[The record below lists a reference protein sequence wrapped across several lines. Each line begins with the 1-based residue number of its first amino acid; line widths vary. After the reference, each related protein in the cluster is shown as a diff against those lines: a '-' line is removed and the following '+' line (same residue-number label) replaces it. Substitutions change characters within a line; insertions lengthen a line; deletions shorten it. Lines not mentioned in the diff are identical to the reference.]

1 MRRLH
6 RFAGLVA
13 ACTVAVILCACGELA
28 QPGVAQAQL
37 FGSSSVRG
45 TDPGSIFL
53 IDLNTGVASL
63 IGTPADPNKGI
74 SDLSFDPATGALF
87 AIEGAAT
94 RGAKLLVLDPATAD
108 VTSRIAITSGV
119 PIRGSDALVFDSAGT
134 LFVGAFLRQARLLV
148 VDPLTGVAVSDT
160 PVEGVTNL
168 SDLAWDSTTSEL
180 WASFGGTFPG
190 RLVTLDP
197 LTAQVT
203 SVLDINQSEAITGIA
218 FDSEGTLY
226 GSLSGSQLVTIDK
239 ATGDVTPIGTGFG
252 GPKIAGLGF
261 SFSIAEGGGLDHFKC
276 YEAED
281 GNDVDVTVSLEDQ
294 FGFVLAEVEEAELF
308 CNPVDKNDQ
317 GIFDVAAHLT
327 GYELD
332 DDDEDFKPLEV
343 TVTNQFGEEQV
354 LLIE

>member
-94 RGAKLLVLDPATAD
+94 RGAELLVLDPATAD

-218 FDSEGTLY
+218 FDSAGTLY
-226 GSLSGSQLVTIDK
+226 GSLSGSQLVIIDK

-261 SFSIAEGGGLDHFKC
+261 SDAAGADDDGDGVLNDDDICPGTVIAEG
-276 YEAED
+276 
-281 GNDVDVTVSLEDQ
+281 VPTVRLNPNHWALTDD
-294 FGFVLAEVEEAELF
+294 AF
-308 CNPVDKNDQ
+308 CNHRAPARSWKRSPQSPMNTMC
-317 GIFDVAAHLT
+317 F
-327 GYELD
+327 
-332 DDDEDFKPLEV
+332 
-343 TVTNQFGEEQV
+343 
-354 LLIE
+354 